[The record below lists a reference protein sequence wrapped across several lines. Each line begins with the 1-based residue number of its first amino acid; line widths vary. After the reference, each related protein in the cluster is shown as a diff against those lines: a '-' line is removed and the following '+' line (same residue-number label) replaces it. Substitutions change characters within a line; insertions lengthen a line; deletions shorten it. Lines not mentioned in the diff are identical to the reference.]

1 VKKGLADERTVT
13 GSYDLGIGEILVRE
27 GLISNSQLE
36 DAFRIQDRLGIYKPI
51 GQILVDKKTITQRQ
65 LNFLL
70 DHYRKR
76 LKLGDVLL
84 RLGAISNEDLEV
96 ALDYQKETG
105 IRLGEALIELNLL
118 TERDMRQSLC
128 TQLNIPF
135 INLDTMIIDQSL
147 ERLINRNYAFKNQ
160 IVPLAR
166 IGDSL
171 TMVMDD
177 PTDLGLIE
185 ELETA
190 TGFTIN
196 VVTSTR
202 VAIQNA
208 FTRLYDETDHT
219 KQDLD
224 LELFKED
231 TVEPQQNSK
240 YVEFQQTRKAN
251 IILSEIINIGINKL
265 ASDIHIEALDR
276 RVTIRFRID
285 GVLHDLNLTEL
296 QKSINRHR
304 KEIISRI
311 KILGNLD
318 IAEKR
323 RPQDGSFRARI
334 TRNGKTTK
342 VDFRISIV
350 PGYYGENAVIRILD
364 GGKAPTSIKQLGFS
378 KRINDGLS
386 GLLARNTG
394 IILATGPTGS
404 GKTTTLYGMLMTLYR
419 PGIKILTAED
429 PIEYVYDGITQCEVN
444 PRIGNTFAKYIRAFL
459 RQDPEV
465 IMIGEIRDSET
476 AEMAFRAAQ
485 TGHIV
490 LSTLHTN
497 DAVSSIVRLLDLK
510 VDPNLIGSCLLG
522 VISQRLIRQV
532 CSKCKAEYMPPKEL
546 LKEFFNDPPTDITWV
561 KGQKCQHC
569 NHTGY
574 NGRFAVVELWA
585 PGDKDILLI
594 NKGASIDE
602 LRESSIENML
612 FMSEDAMEK
621 VRKGKTNLEELMR
634 TLPYSSIYQFRRYM
648 TRS

>member
-1 VKKGLADERTVT
+1 MKKDLEDGSTVT
-13 GSYDLGIGEILVRE
+13 GAYDRGIGEILVRE

-36 DAFRIQDRLGIYKPI
+36 DAFRIQNRIGDYKPI
-51 GQILVDKKTITQRQ
+51 GQILVDKKAITQRQ
-65 LNFLL
+65 LSFLL

-84 RLGAISNEDLEV
+84 RLGAISDEGLEA

-118 TERDMRQSLC
+118 TEKDMKQSLC

-135 INLDTMIIDQSL
+135 INLDSIIIDQSL
-147 ERLINRNYAFKNQ
+147 ERLINRRYAFKNQ
-160 IVPLAR
+160 IVPIAKM
-166 IGDSL
+166 GESL
-171 TMVMDD
+171 TIAMDD
-177 PTDLGLIE
+177 PTDLSLIE
-185 ELETA
+185 ELEAA
-190 TGFTIN
+190 TGLTIN

-202 VAIQNA
+202 VAIQDA
-208 FTRLYDETDHT
+208 FARLYDEVDHT
-219 KQDLD
+219 KQDIA
-224 LELFKED
+224 LELFEED
-231 TVEPQQNSK
+231 IDEPLQNSK
-240 YVEFQQTRKAN
+240 YIESQQARKADM
-251 IILSEIINIGINKL
+251 IVSEVINTGIKKS
-265 ASDIHIEALDR
+265 ASDIHIEALDQ

-285 GVLHDLNLTEL
+285 GVLHDLNLTGL
-296 QKSINRHR
+296 QESINRNR

-311 KILGNLD
+311 KILAKLD
-318 IAEKR
+318 IAERR
-323 RPQDGSFRARI
+323 RPQDGSFRACI
-334 TRNGKTTK
+334 IKDGKATK

-364 GGKAPTSIKQLGFS
+364 ARKAPTSIEQLGFS
-378 KRINDGLS
+378 QRINDSLS
-386 GLLARNTG
+386 SLMMRNAG

-404 GKTTTLYGMLMTLYR
+404 GKSTTLYGMLMTLYR

-444 PRIGNTFAKYIRAFL
+444 TRIGNTFAKYIRAFL

-497 DAVSSIVRLLDLK
+497 DAISSIVRLLDLK
-510 VDPNLIGSCLLG
+510 VDPSLIGSCLMG
-522 VISQRLIRQV
+522 VISQRLVRQV
-532 CSKCKAEYMPPKEL
+532 CWKCKAEYLPSKEL
-546 LKEFFNDPPTDITWV
+546 LKEFFDDPPTDIKWQ
-561 KGQKCQHC
+561 KGQKCSHC

-574 NGRFAVVELWA
+574 SGRFAVLELWT
-585 PGDKDILLI
+585 PSDRDILLI

-602 LRESSIENML
+602 LRESSIENTL
-612 FMSEDAMEK
+612 FMSQDAIEK
-621 VRKGKTNLEELMR
+621 VREGKTNLEELIR
-634 TLPYSSIYQFRRYM
+634 TLPYSSIYQFRRFIA
-648 TRS
+648 RS